1 MKRYVILTVGKTHSG
16 KSTFAR
22 LLEERH
28 TDTLVIDQDNHAE
41 FINTH
46 YKRLLPEEGPNTLK
60 TAITQSIVD
69 YAVKNTDSH
78 LILCNSN
85 LNRNSRSRVL
95 EYYHREGFHSILVY
109 FNLSDE
115 LLQQRIACSARS
127 TKIFRSASTFSEV
140 FNRQNQDSD
149 RQNSLLPSKGE
160 ADCLFVIEK
169 PEDVP
174 IVIDKIIEMLKYQ

>member
-22 LLEERH
+22 LLEEKHR
-28 TDTLVIDQDNHAE
+28 DLLVIDQDNHAE

-46 YKRLLPEEGPNTLK
+46 YKRLLPDEGPNTLK

-85 LNRNSRSRVL
+85 LDRNNRSRVL
-95 EYYHREGFHSILVY
+95 EYYHSEGFQSILVY

-115 LLQQRIACSARS
+115 LLQQRIASSARS
-127 TKIFRSASTFSEV
+127 TIVFRSASTFTEV
-140 FNRQNQDSD
+140 LNRQNHQVE
-149 RQNSLLPSKGE
+149 RQNNLSPSKGE
-160 ADCLFVIEK
+160 ADCLFEIGK
-169 PEDVP
+169 PEDVL
-174 IVIDKIIEMLKYQ
+174 IVIDDIIEMIKCQ

>member
-22 LLEERH
+22 LLEEKQE
-28 TDTLVIDQDNHAE
+28 DIFVIDQDNHAE

-60 TAITQSIVD
+60 TAITQSIVE

-85 LNRNSRSRVL
+85 LDRNSQSRVL
-95 EYYHREGFHSILVY
+95 EYYHREGFQSILVY

-115 LLQQRIACSARS
+115 LLHQRIACSARS
-127 TKIFRSASTFSEV
+127 TKIFRSASTFTEV
-140 FNRQNQDSD
+140 LNRQNQDSD
-149 RQNSLLPSKGE
+149 RQNSFSSNKGE
-160 ADCLFVIEK
+160 AVCLFTIGK

-174 IVIDKIIEMLKYQ
+174 VVIDKIIEILKFE

>member
-22 LLEERH
+22 LLEEKQE
-28 TDTLVIDQDNHAE
+28 DIFVIDQDNHAE

-60 TAITQSIVD
+60 TAITQSIVE

-85 LNRNSRSRVL
+85 LDRKQPIKGSGVL
-95 EYYHREGFHSILVY
+95 S
-109 FNLSDE
+109 
-115 LLQQRIACSARS
+115 QRGVSKYS
-127 TKIFRSASTFSEV
+127 GVFQSFR
-140 FNRQNQDSD
+140 
-149 RQNSLLPSKGE
+149 
-160 ADCLFVIEK
+160 
-169 PEDVP
+169 
-174 IVIDKIIEMLKYQ
+174 